1 MTSGLTDSRQNA
13 QSTGTTAN
21 KPFLDLL
28 RNAYSERRR
37 LVAPLMGFPGLNLT
51 GCSVK
56 LAQQNYGEHFRVLK
70 AIADTYRP
78 DAVFPMMDLSVEA
91 NAIGRYT
98 VFPKE
103 ESATVVHDEFR
114 LEDLAAAQRVNIS
127 FDARL
132 LGYVETMKLMSIG
145 FPAGILRGAYVTGP
159 YTLAA
164 LLMGAEEAATSTVT
178 RPDMLHEVCSF
189 ATGKIQQYFRLLI
202 AAGAQLI
209 CVLEPSAVMLGPA
222 QFEEFSAVYVS
233 RLCESCSETEV
244 STVYHV
250 CGNSMH
256 LVKAMARSRI
266 DALSLDS
273 AEAGVDLSIV
283 AERIPED
290 VILIGNLNPTGSILY
305 GQPDEVERDVN
316 DLLDKMREHPNFVLS
331 TGCDL
336 PQETPDENIRA
347 FMRAGRGYVVE

>member
-1 MTSGLTDSRQNA
+1 MTTGLSQNGQITFRSATVSR
-13 QSTGTTAN
+13 
-21 KPFLDLL
+21 KPFLEMVAKARD
-28 RNAYSERRR
+28 EKRR
-37 LVAPLMGFPGLNLT
+37 LIVPLMGFPGLNLT

-70 AIADTYRP
+70 AIADTYHP

-114 LEDLAAAQRVNIS
+114 TEDLAAAERVNIS

-132 LGYVETMKLMSIG
+132 LGYVETMKLMNIG

-178 RPDMLHEVCSF
+178 RPGMLHEICSF
-189 ATGKIQQYFRLLI
+189 ATGKIQQYFRLLV
-202 AAGAQLI
+202 AAGAQII
-209 CVLEPSAVMLGPA
+209 CVLEPSAVMLGPG
-222 QFEEFSAVYVS
+222 QFEEFSGVYVS

-256 LVKAMARSRI
+256 LVKAMARSGV

-273 AEAGVDLSIV
+273 PEAGVDLSVV
-283 AERIPED
+283 AERVPED
-290 VILIGNLNPTGSILY
+290 IILIGNLNPTGSILH
-305 GQPDEVERDVN
+305 GKPDEVERDVN
-316 DLLDKMREHPNFVLS
+316 DLLDKMKEHPNFVLS

-336 PQETPDENIRA
+336 PQEPPDENIRA
-347 FMRAGRGYVVE
+347 FMRAGRRYVVN

>member
-1 MTSGLTDSRQNA
+1 MTAALTEQERSRTA
-13 QSTGTTAN
+13 ATGR
-21 KPFLDLL
+21 KPF
-28 RNAYSERRR
+28 SEMVHKAFYEGRR
-37 LVAPLMGFPGLNLT
+37 LVVPLMGFPGLNLT

-56 LAQQNYGEHFRVLK
+56 LAQQNYGEHFKVLK
-70 AIADTYRP
+70 AIAERYRP
-78 DAVFPMMDLSVEA
+78 DVVFPMMDLSVEA

-103 ESATVVHDEFR
+103 ESATVVRDEFR
-114 LEDLAAAQRVNIS
+114 LEDLEAAERVNIS

-145 FPAGILRGAYVTGP
+145 FPSNILRGAYVTGP

-164 LLMGAEEAATSTVT
+164 LLMGAEEAAASTVA
-178 RPDMLHEVCSF
+178 DAEMLHEVCSF
-189 ATGKIQQYFRLLI
+189 ATSKIQQYLRLLI
-202 AAGAQLI
+202 AAGAQII
-209 CVLEPSAVMLGPA
+209 CVLEPSAVMLGPE
-222 QFEEFSAVYVS
+222 QFDEFSGMYVS
-233 RLCESCSETEV
+233 HLCESCSETEV

-256 LVKAMARSRI
+256 LIKSMARAGV

-273 AEAGVDLSIV
+273 PEAGVDLRLV

-290 VILIGNLNPTGSILY
+290 VILIGNLNPTGPILY
-305 GQPDEVERDVN
+305 GTPAGVENDVR
-316 DLLDKMREHPNFVLS
+316 DLLENMMDYPNFVLS

-336 PQETPDENIRA
+336 PQETPDENIMA
-347 FMRAGRGYVVE
+347 FMKAGRNYRFK

>member
-1 MTSGLTDSRQNA
+1 M
-13 QSTGTTAN
+13 
-21 KPFLDLL
+21 P
-28 RNAYSERRR
+28 
-37 LVAPLMGFPGLNLT
+37 LVGFPGLNLT

-70 AIADTYRP
+70 AIADTFHP
-78 DAVFPMMDLSVEA
+78 DAIFPLMDLSVEA

-103 ESATVVHDEFR
+103 ESATVVRDEFM
-114 LEDLAAAQRVNIS
+114 LEDLIAAERVNIS

-145 FPAGILRGAYVTGP
+145 LPSTILRGAYVTGP
-159 YTLAA
+159 YTLTA
-164 LLMGAEEAATSTVT
+164 LLMGAEDAATATVT
-178 RPDMLHEVCSF
+178 RPGALHEVCSF
-189 ATGKIQQYFRLLI
+189 AMGKIQQYVRLLI

-209 CVLEPSAVMLGPA
+209 CVLEPSAVMLGPG
-222 QFEEFSAVYVS
+222 QFEEFSALYV
-233 RLCESCSETEV
+233 RRIHESCKLSEV

-256 LVKAMARSRI
+256 LVNAMAGSGV

-273 AEAGVDLSIV
+273 AEAGVDLPAV
-283 AERIPED
+283 AESVPENM
-290 VILIGNLNPTGSILY
+290 VLIGNLNPTGSILH
-305 GQPDEVERDVN
+305 GLPDDVERDVN
-316 DLLDKMREHPNFVLS
+316 KLLAIMSGYSNFVLS

-336 PQETPDENIRA
+336 PQETPVENISA
-347 FMRAGRGYVVE
+347 FMKAGRRWVVN

>member
-1 MTSGLTDSRQNA
+1 MTSRLVEQRHGAATVVSR
-13 QSTGTTAN
+13 
-21 KPFLDLL
+21 KPFLEMV
-28 RNAYSERRR
+28 RRAYDEGRR
-37 LVAPLMGFPGLNLT
+37 LVVPLIGFPGLNLT

-56 LAQQNYGEHFRVLK
+56 LAQQNYGEHFKVIR
-70 AIADTYRP
+70 AIADTYHP
-78 DAVFPMMDLSVEA
+78 DAIFPMMDLSVEA

-103 ESATVVHDEFR
+103 ESATVVRDEFR
-114 LEDLAAAQRVNIS
+114 LDDLMAAERVNIS
-127 FDARL
+127 FDSRL
-132 LGYVETMKLMSIG
+132 LSYVETMKLMSIG
-145 FPAGILRGAYVTGP
+145 LPSGILRGAYVTGP

-202 AAGAQLI
+202 AAGAQMI
-209 CVLEPSAVMLGPA
+209 CVLEPSAVMLGPD
-222 QFEEFSAVYVS
+222 QFEEFSGVHMS
-233 RLCESCSETEV
+233 HLCESCSETGV
-244 STVYHV
+244 STLYHV

-256 LVKAMARSRI
+256 LVKAMAHSGV

-273 AEAGVDLSIV
+273 PQAGVDLSAV
-283 AERIPED
+283 ADRIPED
-290 VILIGNLNPTGSILY
+290 VVLMGNLNPTGSILY
-305 GQPDEVERDVN
+305 GRPDEVEEEVN
-316 DLLDKMREHPNFVLS
+316 QLLEIMRGRPNFVLS

-347 FMRAGRGYVVE
+347 FMRAARAYAA